1 MNIANKPW
9 DEAQDAR
16 LTEMW
21 SAGAALGLIAL
32 RIGRT
37 SDAVANRA
45 NRLGLARRVDPVRGW
60 SEERVEKVRT
70 LWQAGKSAGEIAKI
84 LGCGLTRNAVIGKV
98 HRLGMSQEGRAS
110 VAKPA
115 PDMRKR
121 VFKAP
126 KVRRTHVK
134 PPKPGPQNKG
144 AVQHGKGCDFSDN
157 PELAAAKRAQYR
169 SQGMTSLERVE
180 SGAGVES
187 PFARPWTEDRKPDE
201 CTWTIGPRYAIKAC
215 CNPVHARGWCAG
227 HYAVGIDQDQP
238 RALRPADG
246 SYLTRHEKTE
256 RTRKPAA
263 NDSTLWDDARAA
275 A

>member
-1 MNIANKPW
+1 MNIDNRPW
-9 DEAQDAR
+9 DDAQDAK
-16 LTEMW
+16 LTELW
-21 SAGAALGLIAL
+21 IAGVVSAAIAL
-32 RIGRT
+32 RMGRT
-37 SDAVANRA
+37 ASAVQNRA
-45 NRLGLARRVDPVRGW
+45 NRLGFARRVNEASGW
-60 SEERVEKVRT
+60 SDQRIEQVRT
-70 LWQAGKSAGEIAKI
+70 LWQAGKSATEIAKI
-84 LGCGLTRNAVIGKV
+84 LDCGLTRNAVIGKV
-98 HRLGMSQEGRAS
+98 HRLGMSGEGRAS

-126 KVRRTHVK
+126 KVQRTHVK

-144 AVQHGKGCDFSDN
+144 ALQHGKGCDFSDN
-157 PELAAAKRAQYR
+157 PKLAEAKRAEYR
-169 SQGMTSLERVE
+169 KDGLTSLERVE

-238 RALRPADG
+238 RPLRAADAR
-246 SYLTRHEKTE
+246 SLARHERPE
-256 RTRKPAA
+256 RPKPA

>member
-1 MNIANKPW
+1 MNIENQSW
-9 DEAQDAR
+9 DAAQDAR
-16 LTEMW
+16 LTELW
-21 SAGAALGLIAL
+21 TAATVLGVIAL
-32 RIGRT
+32 RLGRT
-37 SDAVANRA
+37 SSAVANRA
-45 NRLGLARRVDPVRGW
+45 NRLGLARRADPVRGW
-60 SEERVEKVRT
+60 TDERVEQVRVM
-70 LWQAGKSAGEIAKI
+70 WQAGKSASEIAKQ

-98 HRLGMSQEGRAS
+98 HRLGLSKHGRAS

-121 VFKAP
+121 TFKAP
-126 KVRRTHVK
+126 KVQRTHVK

-157 PELAAAKRAQYR
+157 PEAAAAKRAQYR
-169 SQGMTSLERVE
+169 KDGLTSLERVE

-201 CTWTIGPRYAIKAC
+201 CTWTIGPRYEVKAC

-238 RALRPADG
+238 RPLRAADAR
-246 SYLTRHEKTE
+246 SLARHERPE
-256 RTRKPAA
+256 RVKPA

>member
-1 MNIANKPW
+1 MNIDTRPW
-9 DEAQDAR
+9 DDAQDAK
-16 LTEMW
+16 LTALW
-21 SAGAALGLIAL
+21 IAGVVTGEIAV

-37 SDAVANRA
+37 ASAVQNRA
-45 NRLGLARRVDPVRGW
+45 NRLGFCRRVDQKTGWTDERIAQVRI
-60 SEERVEKVRT
+60 
-70 LWQAGKSAGEIAKI
+70 LWQEGKSASEIAKI
-84 LGCGLTRNAVIGKV
+84 LDCGLTRNAVIGKV
-98 HRLGMSQEGRAS
+98 HRLGMSQDGRA
-110 VAKPA
+110 VIAKPA

-134 PPKPGPQNKG
+134 PPKPGPQKKG

-157 PELAAAKRAQYR
+157 PEMAEARRAQYR

-187 PFARPWTEDRKPDE
+187 PFARPWMENRNPDE
-201 CTWTIGPRYAIKAC
+201 CNWTIGPRYAIKAC
-215 CNPVHARGWCAG
+215 CNPVKARGWCAG

-238 RALRPADG
+238 RPLYAADARA
-246 SYLTRHEKTE
+246 YARHERSE
-256 RTRKPAA
+256 RAKPA
-263 NDSTLWDDARAA
+263 NDGTVWDEARAA